1 MEPSTPHPGDI
12 VSIRISGDFSAEWL
26 HGVTA
31 MYQVFEH
38 SSWRGTAILIA
49 EWSNRPRVIPLPYTG
64 PIDLSLVG
72 ILPWVALKYQIPEGA
87 GHARYRICK
96 TVGRAR
102 FSETLTLCT

>member
-72 ILPWVALKYQIPEGA
+72 ILPWVALKYQILKAPDMPDTA
-87 GHARYRICK
+87 SARPWAERDS
-96 TVGRAR
+96 VRR
-102 FSETLTLCT
+102 